1 MKKELITRF
10 LAVTLSVVF
19 FGLYFILAMA
29 LSADITP
36 KDERTISIK
45 SLQLCAKIPDNIA
58 LSNTRFTPHNSSKT
72 EKSGDIIK
80 GKNGENKNGY
90 DSNDL
95 LWLSKIIYAEA
106 GTEPLEG
113 KLAVGSVVMNRVM
126 SESYPD
132 TVYDVIFDTKF
143 GTQFTPAA
151 TGTVHKSPDEESI
164 LAAKMCLGGYSV
176 SEEILF
182 FLNES
187 LSTSTWMQDNCTFV
201 MSIGNHDFYS

>member
-1 MKKELITRF
+1 MKKEFLTRF
-10 LAVTLSVVF
+10 LAVILSVVF
-19 FGLYFILAMA
+19 FGLCSVLAMIRY
-29 LSADITP
+29 ADITL
-36 KDERTISIK
+36 KDNRTISIK
-45 SLQLCAKIPDNIA
+45 SLQLCAEIPDNII
-58 LSNTRFTPHNSSKT
+58 LSNPHSSSKI
-72 EKSGDIIK
+72 ERSDDIIK

-126 SESYPD
+126 SENYPN